1 MCVERVYES
10 EEKGFLYISRADCVK
25 CVCGGVKEAK
35 DDDERRKGKQR
46 EMDGWM
52 EGWTMFSRLWRAR
65 A

>member
-1 MCVERVYES
+1 MKRRDFCI
-10 EEKGFLYISRADCVK
+10 FLGLIVLS
-25 CVCGGVKEAK
+25 VCGGVKEAK

-52 EGWTMFSRLWRAR
+52 EGWTMFSRLWRAG